1 MAHSL
6 QRRFSCPV
14 ELALEIIGG
23 KWKTVIL
30 AQLKQRPLHYG
41 ELRKLIPGLSDKMLT
56 QRLQD
61 LEELGL
67 VVRHKRGSRGAPA
80 RYELASRASTLK
92 PALQGLH
99 DWGSLI
105 AAEVGA
111 VIEPPAAFAQV
122 AKARA
127 RAG

>member
-6 QRRFSCPV
+6 HRRFSCPV
-14 ELALEIIGG
+14 ELALEVIGG

-30 AQLKQRPLHYG
+30 ARLKEHPYHYG

-67 VVRHKRGSRGAPA
+67 IIRHKRGSRGAPA
-80 RYELASRASTLK
+80 SYELAPRGESLK

-99 DWGSLI
+99 DWGSVI
-105 AAEVGA
+105 ADEFGA
-111 VIEPPAAFAQV
+111 IIEPP
-122 AKARA
+122 
-127 RAG
+127 

>member
-14 ELALEIIGG
+14 ELALEVIGG

-30 AQLKQRPLHYG
+30 ARLKYRPHHYG
-41 ELRKLIPGLSDKMLT
+41 EFRKLIPGLSDKMLT
-56 QRLQD
+56 QRLKD

-67 VVRHKRGSRGAPA
+67 IVRHKQGGRGAPA
-80 RYELASRASTLK
+80 LYELAPRGESLK

-105 AAEVGA
+105 ADEVGA
-111 VIEPPAAFAQV
+111 TLEAPL
-122 AKARA
+122 
-127 RAG
+127 